1 MESTNSLYLGK
12 LLALMGV
19 DPLEQGLQVI
29 LPNTPSFDPTL
40 PVLFYC
46 REAEAPYQHL
56 TLYPP
61 AHPAKLAE
69 GTNPEAF
76 LEAPLGQLF
85 ERLHGSKSWALFL
98 PPLSTADCAASF
110 GQLKAIVARLRS
122 PGGCPWDREQT
133 HDSLKGTLIE
143 EAYEVLE
150 ALDSR
155 DPAKLTE
162 ELGDLLMQ
170 VMIHT
175 QIAEETGEFTITQ
188 VIEGISQKLI
198 RRHPHVF
205 GDVKANSSHEVMV
218 NWEAIKRKERPH
230 GRSSLANLPKH
241 MPALAYAQ
249 SVQQRV
255 ARLGFDW
262 QNVEGVV
269 DKLAEE
275 VRELVESQSN
285 EEKLHET
292 GDLLFA
298 LVNLARWLGIDAED
312 CLRIANERFIRRF
325 SFIEEVCRQ
334 RGCQLSDLTFDEQDT
349 LWELAKEKLL

>member
-1 MESTNSLYLGK
+1 MESSSAVYLGK
-12 LLALMGV
+12 LLTLLGI
-19 DPLEQGLQVI
+19 DPLEKGLQVI
-29 LPNTPSFDPTL
+29 LPDSPSFDPTR
-40 PVLFYC
+40 PVLLC
-46 REAEAPYQHL
+46 GREQEATYPL
-56 TLYPP
+56 LAIYPP
-61 AHPAKLAE
+61 SHPAKLAE
-69 GTNPEAF
+69 GTDPEAF
-76 LEAPLGQLF
+76 LEAPMGQLF
-85 ERLHGSKSWALFL
+85 ERLHGSKSWALYL
-98 PPLSTADCAASF
+98 PPLSTADGAASF

-122 PGGCPWDREQT
+122 PDGCPWDREQT
-133 HDSLKGTLIE
+133 HDSLKGTLLE

-155 DPAKLTE
+155 DTVKLTE

-205 GDVKANSSHEVMV
+205 GDVKADSSHEVMV

-230 GRSSLANLPKH
+230 GSSSLANLPKH

-312 CLRIANERFIRRF
+312 CLRIANARFIRRF

-334 RGCQLSDLTFDEQDT
+334 RGCQLSDLTFGEQDT